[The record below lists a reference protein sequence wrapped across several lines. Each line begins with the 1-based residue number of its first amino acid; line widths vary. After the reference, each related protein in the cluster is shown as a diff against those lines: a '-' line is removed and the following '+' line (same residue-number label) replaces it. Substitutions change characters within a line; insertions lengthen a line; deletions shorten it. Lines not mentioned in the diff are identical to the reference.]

1 MDSKYSVVVAS
12 EKRMQIVRKQWLL
25 FTMWILVCDILIL
38 CFSVFIFLVT
48 PSTSEM
54 YLMQTLV
61 ETKHFS

>member
-1 MDSKYSVVVAS
+1 MDSKYSIVVAS

-38 CFSVFIFLVT
+38 CFFVFIFLVT

>member
-38 CFSVFIFLVT
+38 CFFVFIFLVT

-61 ETKHFS
+61 ETKHFF

>member
-38 CFSVFIFLVT
+38 CFFVFIFLVT

>member
-1 MDSKYSVVVAS
+1 MDSKYSIVVAS

-38 CFSVFIFLVT
+38 CFFVFIFLVT

-61 ETKHFS
+61 ETKHFF

>member
-1 MDSKYSVVVAS
+1 MDSKYSIVVAS

-38 CFSVFIFLVT
+38 CFFVFIFLVT

-54 YLMQTLV
+54 YLMRTLV

>member
-38 CFSVFIFLVT
+38 CFFVFIFLVT

-54 YLMQTLV
+54 YLMRTLV

>member
-12 EKRMQIVRKQWLL
+12 EKRMQIVNKSHCFL
-25 FTMWILVCDILIL
+25 TMWILVCDILIL
-38 CFSVFIFLVT
+38 CFFVFIFLVT